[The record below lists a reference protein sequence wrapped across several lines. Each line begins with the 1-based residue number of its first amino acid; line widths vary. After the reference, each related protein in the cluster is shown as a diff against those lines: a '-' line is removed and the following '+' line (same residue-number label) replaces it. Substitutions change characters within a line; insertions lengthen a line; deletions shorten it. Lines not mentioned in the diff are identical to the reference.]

1 MAMDMLRRIAASP
14 LPAHFNTAEEIDKIK
29 LLRAAG
35 LVIALTPPENASGPA
50 GPSDSTQVLAITAK
64 GREELAR
71 FELPCRSEEVS
82 AAAANSW
89 KARLGTVLHSRFF
102 Q

>member
-1 MAMDMLRRIAASP
+1 MAMDILRRIATSP

-35 LVIALTPPENASGPA
+35 LIIALTPPENASGPGGLGNSA
-50 GPSDSTQVLAITAK
+50 RVLAITAK

-71 FELPCRSEEVS
+71 FEWPCSEEVS
-82 AAAANSW
+82 AVAANSW

>member
-1 MAMDMLRRIAASP
+1 MAMDMLRRLAASP
-14 LPAHFNTAEEIDKIK
+14 LPANFHAAEEIDKVK

-35 LVIALTPPENASGPA
+35 LVIARSPPAANSSGTA
-50 GPSDSTQVLAITAK
+50 DSAQVLAITAK

-71 FELPCRSEEVS
+71 FDLPCRSGTFTPE
-82 AAAANSW
+82 AANSW
-89 KARLGTVLHSRFF
+89 KSRLRSDFLARFL